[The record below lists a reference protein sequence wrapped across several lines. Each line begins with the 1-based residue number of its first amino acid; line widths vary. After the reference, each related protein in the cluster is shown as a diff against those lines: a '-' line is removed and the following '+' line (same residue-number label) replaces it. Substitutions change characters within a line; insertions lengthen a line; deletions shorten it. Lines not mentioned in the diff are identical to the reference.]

1 MRPTLRN
8 SLPPSIAA
16 IALLAGCQALLA
28 KPVPTDFLVTF
39 ERGPCFGT
47 CPVYILTVSADG
59 TASFNGVSFVQA
71 EGTHSASLSPEEV
84 TELHRAV
91 LDANFFGLEDR
102 YEVGA
107 TDLPSIL
114 TTVTMD
120 GQIKTVYHYGL
131 GCGTELD
138 SAPSGLCALEALLE
152 NIPAANGWVSDN

>member
-91 LDANFFGLEDR
+91 LDADFFDLEDR